1 MEQPLRDNKLQAK
14 EDKEE
19 MYLGMLIKNYQKKM
33 TTNSKLKE
41 VSDHKSKENVQ
52 RQNRIPC
59 LISIN

>member
-41 VSDHKSKENVQ
+41 VQ
-52 RQNRIPC
+52 I
-59 LISIN
+59 ISLEKTFKDKTESLV